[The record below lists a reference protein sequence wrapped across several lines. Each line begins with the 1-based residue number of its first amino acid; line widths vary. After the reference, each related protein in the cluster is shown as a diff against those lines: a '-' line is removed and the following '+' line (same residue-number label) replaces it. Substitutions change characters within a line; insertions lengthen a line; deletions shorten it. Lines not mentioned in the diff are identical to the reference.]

1 LSCYLDEIIFRV
13 VVDKLNTGMD
23 TADTFDA
30 ATLYFR
36 QQYYKFDKR
45 WMS

>member
-1 LSCYLDEIIFRV
+1 MFNFYFNTSPFRV
-13 VVDKLNTGMD
+13 VVDKLNSGMD

-36 QQYYKFDKR
+36 F
-45 WMS
+45 